1 MFVDSA
7 IASSGFWAAEQIKA
21 YRVAAN
27 PNRKRPTK
35 EATRDAG
42 ACSPAKP
49 TN

>member
-1 MFVDSA
+1 MFADFP
-7 IASSGFWAAEQIKA
+7 IASVVGAAEQIKA

-35 EATRDAG
+35 EENWKRDALG
-42 ACSPAKP
+42 KP